1 MSNDKDHGS
10 LDQFLRRLVAAPRAR
25 QETVIRSA
33 LSLLD
38 GKPQEDRLF
47 YNGREAARQLNISYQ
62 TLWRLAKSGAIKAVH
77 IEGLNRPRYSR
88 KSLECLDGT
97 GSAT

>member
-1 MSNDKDHGS
+1 MTTDKDNGS
-10 LDQFLRRLVAAPRAR
+10 LDQFLRRLITAPRAR

-47 YNGREAARQLNISYQ
+47 YNGREAA
-62 TLWRLAKSGAIKAVH
+62 K
-77 IEGLNRPRYSR
+77 
-88 KSLECLDGT
+88 
-97 GSAT
+97 